1 MYTHIISQ
9 GGTVPF
15 LHPCHQLIFCSKWL
29 DLDLRSCNTLQD
41 GLAQVAAQRVAV
53 PSSMPQTQEE
63 SQDETTLS
71 QASTMPWLGLET
83 GGGHMNK
90 REREIYIYITYKI
103 YILCIY
109 MYFNIKIYLST
120 YLYIYIPSYLSIYQS
135 IYNQPIC
142 LCIDL
147 SVGSWL
153 DFFQRYG
160 LWDYGVLMLLNPG
173 RTMVSRV

>member
-90 REREIYIYITYKI
+90 REREIYIYIYYIRFIFYVYTCILISRSIYLPTYI
-103 YILCIY
+103 YIYLA
-109 MYFNIKIYLST
+109 IYLS
-120 YLYIYIPSYLSIYQS
+120 INLSIINLSVYVS
-135 IYNQPIC
+135 IY
-142 LCIDL
+142 
-147 SVGSWL
+147 
-153 DFFQRYG
+153 
-160 LWDYGVLMLLNPG
+160 LWDICGFMA
-173 RTMVSRV
+173 

>member
-1 MYTHIISQ
+1 MHAYIHTYIGRYIRTHTYTYTYIHIHTHTYLHTQYTHTQITYVHTCIVYTHIISQ

-90 REREIYIYITYKI
+90 RGRERYIYIYIY
-103 YILCIY
+103 YI
-109 MYFNIKIYLST
+109 
-120 YLYIYIPSYLSIYQS
+120 
-135 IYNQPIC
+135 
-142 LCIDL
+142 
-147 SVGSWL
+147 
-153 DFFQRYG
+153 
-160 LWDYGVLMLLNPG
+160 
-173 RTMVSRV
+173 

>member
-90 REREIYIYITYKI
+90 REREIDIYIYIYITYKI

-109 MYFNIKIYLST
+109 MYFNIKIYLPT
-120 YLYIYIPSYLSIYQS
+120 YIYIPSYLSIYQS
-135 IYNQPIC
+135 IYNQSIC

-147 SVGSWL
+147 SVGYLWVH
-153 DFFQRYG
+153 G
-160 LWDYGVLMLLNPG
+160 LTSSKDMDYGITG
-173 RTMVSRV
+173 S